1 MRTNQ
6 EYKNAALA
14 ALKGN
19 WAPAVV
25 ATIVFFAIAMA
36 ISGGQSGLQFV
47 LPLTPGALEAIL
59 GAGMVLSFLVIGPL
73 EIGYYNSTRVL
84 YENGDNNL
92 TTNIFNLGFKN
103 YIHNV
108 WGYFLMVIFILL
120 WTCLLFIPGIIMAF
134 AYAMTPYI
142 LVDNPEMKA
151 IDAIRKSR
159 SMMKGH
165 KFDFFYL
172 GLSFIGWILLS
183 ILTLGIGLLWLIPYM
198 QTSMAAF
205 YNDLKMEAE
214 TGTVI

>member
-73 EIGYYNSTRVL
+73 EIGYYNSTRAL

-92 TTNIFNLGFKN
+92 TANIFNLGFKN
-103 YIHNV
+103 YLHNV